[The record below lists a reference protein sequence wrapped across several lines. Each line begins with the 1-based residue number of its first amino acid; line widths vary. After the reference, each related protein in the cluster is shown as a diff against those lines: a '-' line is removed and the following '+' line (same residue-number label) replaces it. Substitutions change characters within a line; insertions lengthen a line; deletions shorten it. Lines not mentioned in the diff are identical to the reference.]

1 MKKDVARGL
10 GLPQHVFL
18 ESWITSIAVLRN
30 CCAHH
35 ARTWNRTFTI
45 KPQLPSTLSGDWILD
60 RSMPPYKIYPML
72 CCIQYLLNT
81 IGVGD
86 EFNGK
91 LKELIAQY
99 SNVDVTAMGFS
110 TTWEKEPLWQKV
122 MNPLPSICHNKSFPK
137 CKNNPNKKNRLQL
150 LRRRGTLT
158 ITVPPISSETAYSTC
173 SATQNTDTGKGSR

>member
-1 MKKDVARGL
+1 
-10 GLPQHVFL
+10 
-18 ESWITSIAVLRN
+18 
-30 CCAHH
+30 
-35 ARTWNRTFTI
+35 
-45 KPQLPSTLSGDWILD
+45 
-60 RSMPPYKIYPML
+60 ML

-122 MNPLPSICHNKSFPK
+122 MNPLPSI
-137 CKNNPNKKNRLQL
+137 
-150 LRRRGTLT
+150 
-158 ITVPPISSETAYSTC
+158 
-173 SATQNTDTGKGSR
+173 